1 MMRNMLIKAFLFL
14 SLNALASVQIRK
26 IVFIGD
32 SLTEGYGVAREQSY
46 PNLIQEKLNQKA
58 PNQWEVVNSSISGS
72 TTASLKTRVPWAL
85 KANPNYVVI
94 ALGANDGLRGF
105 KIEEIEN
112 NLTQAILEIKKKNIK
127 VILAGMKMP
136 PNYGQKYTKEF
147 ESLFPKLAKKYD
159 LFLIPFLLNEV
170 AGNKKL
176 NQSDG
181 IHPNEKG
188 HQVMAETVFRVL
200 EKNVL

>member
-14 SLNALASVQIRK
+14 AIQAFSTSASRK

-46 PNLIQEKLNQKA
+46 PSLIQNKLNQKA
-58 PNQWEVVNSSISGS
+58 TQQWEVVNSSISGS
-72 TTASLKTRVPWAL
+72 TTASLKTRVAWAL

-105 KIEEIEN
+105 KIEEIES
-112 NLTQAILEIKKKNIK
+112 NLTAAILEIKKKNIK
-127 VILAGMKMP
+127 IILAGMKMP
-136 PNYGQKYTKEF
+136 PNYGLKYTKEF
-147 ESLFPKLAKKYD
+147 ENLFPKLAKEHD
-159 LFLIPFLLNEV
+159 LLLIPFLLNDV
-170 AGNKKL
+170 AGNKNL

-188 HQVMAETVFRVL
+188 HQVMAETVFRIL
-200 EKNVL
+200 EKNLL

>member
-1 MMRNMLIKAFLFL
+1 MLIKAFLFL
-14 SLNALASVQIRK
+14 AIQAFSTSASRK

-46 PNLIQEKLNQKA
+46 PSLIQNKLNQKA
-58 PNQWEVVNSSISGS
+58 TQQWEVVNSSISGS
-72 TTASLKTRVPWAL
+72 TTASLKTRVAWAL

-105 KIEEIEN
+105 KIEEIES
-112 NLTQAILEIKKKNIK
+112 NLTAAILEIKKKNIK
-127 VILAGMKMP
+127 IILAGMKMP
-136 PNYGQKYTKEF
+136 PNYGLKYTKEF
-147 ESLFPKLAKKYD
+147 ENLFPKLAKEHD
-159 LFLIPFLLNEV
+159 LLLIPFLLNDV
-170 AGNKKL
+170 AGNKNL

-188 HQVMAETVFRVL
+188 HQVMAETVFRIL
-200 EKNVL
+200 EKNLL